1 MAHWP
6 VLTYLKYTTQMTT
19 VLVVSN
25 CIVAILSRKHVLQ
38 NNFHFLILQNESWP
52 VDWPAIN
59 FFKKQPHREKQNNA
73 YGWYLVGLL
82 D

>member
-1 MAHWP
+1 
-6 VLTYLKYTTQMTT
+6 MTT

-25 CIVAILSRKHVLQ
+25 CIVAILSRKHLLQ
-38 NNFHFLILQNESWP
+38 NNFHFLILQNESRP
-52 VDWPAIN
+52 VEWPAIN
-59 FFKKQPHREKQNNA
+59 LFKKQPHRENQKHA

>member
-25 CIVAILSRKHVLQ
+25 CIVAILSRKYVLQ
-38 NNFHFLILQNESWP
+38 NNLYFLILQNESWP

-59 FFKKQPHREKQNNA
+59 FFKKLQHRKNQNNV
-73 YGWYLVGLL
+73 YGWYSV
-82 D
+82 